1 MQTLQCVKR
10 AIHVLPV
17 RDQRILL
24 LVTLL
29 QSFVSLMD
37 MVGILLLGAVAAL
50 GAASLTGTSI
60 NLGGLGNYLDQLPTS
75 LNFLILLA
83 TTAAIFLILK
93 SILSLILTRRIF
105 QFIANRQALLSSSM
119 AKKLFDLPLAQLQ
132 TRTSQEVAVALTTG
146 VNAITILTLGQSV
159 IVFAEI
165 SLVLI
170 LFLTLTFVNITVAIF
185 TVVFFGFIGIILQ
198 IFLGKRAQ
206 RLGVAQTEVEIQ
218 SFTLLQQL
226 MKLYRELAVSRNRP
240 VFIERFQKLRWH
252 AASIQADTYI
262 LNQVGKYVF
271 EIGLVIGGGLLVA
284 LMSATTTPTAAVATI
299 VIFLAA
305 SSRIFPAL
313 LRIQNSLAI
322 IRNAQGISNSTL
334 NLISELNADYSKG
347 PLEWQIST
355 SEHSPTSKVD
365 TRYEGFVPNLRI
377 SQLSLSYSNAATP
390 VLKSESLD
398 LQPGRS
404 LAIVGPSGS
413 GKSSL
418 VDAILGIL
426 PPTGGSVLISGLPPR
441 QSIEC
446 WPGAISYVPQT
457 SEILPVSVRENVAL
471 GVSPEQIDDSR
482 VANALLRSNLQ
493 EFSTLG
499 VAGMGTV
506 LGEGG
511 NQLSGGQRQRLGLAR
526 ALYSEPQFLILDE
539 ATSALDAETE
549 WEITQTLERL
559 RGTLTLIVVAHRLA
573 TIREMDQVIYLN
585 GGQILAR
592 GTFDEV
598 RQQEPSFDRQ
608 AKLMGL

>member
-1 MQTLQCVKR
+1 M
-10 AIHVLPV
+10 
-17 RDQRILL
+17 
-24 LVTLL
+24 
-29 QSFVSLMD
+29 
-37 MVGILLLGAVAAL
+37 
-50 GAASLTGTSI
+50 
-60 NLGGLGNYLDQLPTS
+60 
-75 LNFLILLA
+75 
-83 TTAAIFLILK
+83 
-93 SILSLILTRRIF
+93 
-105 QFIANRQALLSSSM
+105 
-119 AKKLFDLPLAQLQ
+119 
-132 TRTSQEVAVALTTG
+132 
-146 VNAITILTLGQSV
+146 
-159 IVFAEI
+159 
-165 SLVLI
+165 
-170 LFLTLTFVNITVAIF
+170 
-185 TVVFFGFIGIILQ
+185 
-198 IFLGKRAQ
+198 
-206 RLGVAQTEVEIQ
+206 
-218 SFTLLQQL
+218 
-226 MKLYRELAVSRNRP
+226 
-240 VFIERFQKLRWH
+240 RWH

-573 TIREMDQVIYLN
+573 TIREMDQ
-585 GGQILAR
+585 
-592 GTFDEV
+592 
-598 RQQEPSFDRQ
+598 SFT
-608 AKLMGL
+608 